1 MLELEHITKSYKKSV
16 FSNERIVVLDDVS
29 LSIGAGETLGLIGSS
44 GCGKT
49 TLAKIA
55 MRLTEP
61 TSGKV
66 IFDGRDITE
75 LRGAEMRKL
84 RSKMQIMFQN
94 PESALNPRM
103 KIYDSI
109 AEIMRLHH
117 IYKRNSEEERARVKH
132 LIDIVGLQEEHLSRV
147 PSELSGGQVQRA
159 VLARVLSLEPSFLIV
174 DEPTSMLDVSVQAQ
188 ILQILKDAQKHL
200 GFACLFIS
208 HNIGVINAVC
218 DKVAVMQN
226 GKIIE
231 NELTEEL
238 MNNPKEEFAKTL
250 IEKYREDYKFDF
262 EERDKATCCLSA
274 GI

>member
-1 MLELEHITKSYKKSV
+1 MLELQHITKSYKKSI
-16 FSNERIVVLDDVS
+16 FGSERMVILDDVS
-29 LSIGAGETLGLIGSS
+29 LSIEAGETLGLIGSS

-55 MRLTEP
+55 MRLAEP
-61 TSGKV
+61 TSGRI
-66 IFDGRDITE
+66 IFDGQDITE
-75 LRGAEMRKL
+75 LRGAEMRSL

-109 AEIMRLHH
+109 SEIMRLHH
-117 IYKRNSEEERARVKH
+117 VCKRNSDEERARVMH
-132 LIDIVGLQEEHLSRV
+132 LIDIVGLQEEHLWRV

-159 VLARVLSLEPSFLIV
+159 VLARVLSLKPSFLIV

-188 ILQILKDAQKHL
+188 ILQILKDTQNHI

-208 HNIGVINAVC
+208 HNIGVIQAVC

-226 GKIIE
+226 GRIIE
-231 NELTEEL
+231 NESTREM
-238 MNNPKEEFAKTL
+238 MNHPKEEFTKML
-250 IEKYREDYKFDF
+250 LERYQNDFKIDF
-262 EERDKATCCLSA
+262 EKREKETCCLLA
-274 GI
+274 ET